1 MKEEN
6 DRKTVMRDSGPRTV
20 RNLQSAAIGVCACL
34 AATLVVQQDALTGL
48 GLAIAGGIIMGFWL
62 WS

>member
-6 DRKTVMRDSGPRTV
+6 DRKTVMRDSGPGTV

-34 AATLVVQQDALTGL
+34 AAALVVQQDALTGL